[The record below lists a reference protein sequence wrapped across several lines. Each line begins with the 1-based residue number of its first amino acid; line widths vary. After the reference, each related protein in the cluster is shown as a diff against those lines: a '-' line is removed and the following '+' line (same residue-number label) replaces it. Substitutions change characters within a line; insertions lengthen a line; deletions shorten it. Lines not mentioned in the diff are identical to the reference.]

1 MDLTL
6 THNLLLGLA
15 LVSIAIGTI
24 PLVLTDIREH
34 RLPNKITYPLAM
46 FTLLCAALSSNFTA
60 IRCGLVAIFAMLLLS
75 MLSRGGLGMGDV
87 KLSLSLGTAS
97 GMFGM
102 GATLMTFAAA
112 FLLGGIWA
120 IWGIA
125 TKRYAKRSSIPFGPA
140 LLAGFWLSVISV
152 ML

>member
-1 MDLTL
+1 MDLMFTRE
-6 THNLLLGLA
+6 LLRGLA
-15 LVSIAIGTI
+15 LFSMGTATI
-24 PLVLTDIREH
+24 PLALIDIREH
-34 RLPNKITYPLAM
+34 RLPNKITYSLALI
-46 FTLLCAALSSNFTA
+46 TALCAALGSNFTA
-60 IRCGLVAIFAMLLLS
+60 ITCGLVATFAMLLI
-75 MLSRGGLGMGDV
+75 MILSRGGLGMGDV
-87 KLSLSLGTAS
+87 KLSFSLGTVS

-102 GATLMTFAAA
+102 GATLTTFAAA

-140 LLAGFWLSVISV
+140 LLAGFWLSVIGV